1 MAAVNEPGDED
12 WMQQALMLASR
23 AEQEGEVPV
32 GALVVQENKVIGK
45 GWNRPIISQDPSS
58 HAEINAIRAAATFL
72 GNYRLSGADLYVTL
86 EPCVM
91 CAGAIIHARIA
102 RVVFGAH
109 DPKTGAAGSVF
120 QILPTDKLNHRV
132 EVKSGVM
139 ESECAA
145 LLTTFFRQRRQN
157 SEH

>member
-32 GALVVQENKVIGK
+32 GALVVQENKVIGT

-91 CAGAIIHARIA
+91 
-102 RVVFGAH
+102 
-109 DPKTGAAGSVF
+109 
-120 QILPTDKLNHRV
+120 
-132 EVKSGVM
+132 
-139 ESECAA
+139 
-145 LLTTFFRQRRQN
+145 
-157 SEH
+157 